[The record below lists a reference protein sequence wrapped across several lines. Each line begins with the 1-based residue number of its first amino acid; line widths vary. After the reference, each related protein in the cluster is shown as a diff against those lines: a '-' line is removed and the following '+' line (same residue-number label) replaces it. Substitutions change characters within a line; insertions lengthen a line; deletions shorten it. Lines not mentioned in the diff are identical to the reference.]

1 MGDEPV
7 APNDGVA
14 SLVGSEAAFAVIN
27 EAWFHVLAGDGDAA
41 DLAAAPGCGTP
52 ALLDLLT
59 GVELSTGVLGAYTP
73 TLLQGHADLLNDA
86 CGGCSS
92 ILLRKEEWDRLMWGV
107 RELWGPSQVLR
118 KAVVAVGRDNR
129 SLLAQLAWSEPLE
142 PTRRA
147 ALVMLLQA
155 AAHLDHGREGPLA
168 MLKRLLPDGE
178 SLVARPEMQQLMSM
192 VPATSSSRSHW
203 RRRPPPPDMFSGD
216 VCPPCV
222 DSVEHIREIP
232 PQDMLIVPKAL
243 PAEAFL
249 GGSLVTQQDEAAVLA
264 GLPPP
269 PTRKIGS
276 NISQGLLVQLRPPE
290 DPAACEA
297 TQCCIC
303 MEQFSACQLWHC
315 GRDVCGGKAFCSN
328 CLRQHAEAVIDSGL
342 YAAPAVRCPVCNLRL
357 ATTAWAPLVK
367 EETFAKYQENAR
379 ALLTYRCAACDETG
393 SYLRPGMEGHASAGK
408 PFGMLGTEA
417 RERLWIAWEAFFL
430 AEVPAEKFLQTILDE
445 FSCGHRKGGAPPS
458 SMNKVLGPSGQAN
471 WIEDLER
478 RLALQLAWL
487 HRFPRQRTPCCGE
500 QFCFRCKVSSWHRG
514 VTCNDRLRSEKA
526 RQAQLCP
533 GCGVPTQRSEGCRK
547 ITCVCGRVWEWE
559 GIDGDSSDEE
569 GIFSE
574 DSGAED
580 EMQAQTAVNL
590 VAMNNKVSD
599 ETVRTLI
606 QALVNAGADVN
617 GWPSE
622 RCPLLLAVQCRN
634 TAAVAALCEVGARV
648 TPEVLEELKGVSLE
662 WQRCEMERLM
672 RPQVQGDPN
681 MRLPLWVWIQAGS
694 AAAVEALL
702 RNAAHEEAVGEDV
715 FIALQRSS
723 GDDDSRKQIAEHLR
737 EHVGETRLLKSADS
751 PLLKLLKP
759 DYAMNR
765 IPLDATEPEPRDVA
779 EVCWQQKAADVR
791 AMTGATRDEKV
802 PDLDALLETDG
813 MQRRPISRDVAALDR
828 SHAAQ
833 PQEATPKKERRVCLV
848 SLRASGAGIHA
859 CNRDYRYCGLHQG
872 KPMFKAD
879 NGAVIYFNKF
889 WKMNSIYKTTGWVYS
904 VKEHAGPWPAET
916 QWIADGTAE
925 PNAGTP
931 PSLLLIDE
939 PLPPQVAEESAAL
952 VLEDGQKVLKREE
965 NKRWRWNEVY
975 IRSKEDILKSLASGM
990 NHSTPGYNQQPP
1002 QARAPNAMPPPSA
1015 ATAPPPAPPA
1025 PPTARE
1031 TQSPVEAPKST
1042 TLRPGFLTGAS
1053 RAKEVTQKA
1062 QRQPSQ
1068 AIVLDYPDGAMVEFD
1083 RFSNG
1088 CSALLEKSM
1097 GPGEDL
1103 DVEPQV
1109 PATKIRWPNGQ
1120 APARTLKHT
1129 SLSGAMPQAGESA
1142 KANPKTQSED
1152 PVFHV
1157 GAVVDYDDCSNDG
1170 WIEATVLHRN
1180 RNGTYD
1186 INVLGNAV
1194 QNVPPGRLRWPKL
1207 LKPDV
1212 ARAATAKKPLAG
1224 GRPLRPSDS
1233 TRESLAAAVAARK
1246 KAMSELGGR
1255 RPPKETLP
1263 KETPPRETEMVVGGT
1278 AFTVRRL
1285 EEGEEAPPKSL
1296 QSMLAFL
1303 DAEANEAG
1311 EAWQADYK
1319 PDLRQQKHIPL
1330 TRGKGYDDSLSISEV
1345 SVPKARMV
1353 PDSFEVKQEKAQKV
1367 AECPPGP
1374 PAEWSME
1381 QVLQFLDFLGLG
1393 HTGDK
1398 FKENAVD
1405 GPMLAELSEEELCS
1419 ELGLLKLQEQFQK
1432 MHTFSATRRM
1442 LMEVRQALDEER
1454 DIEVSIIQEALQ
1466 NGADPNAREKEEAAE
1481 DEALGLTGL
1490 ALLAMCYRSS
1500 TESVTKGIE
1509 ALLEARADLETEVD
1523 DGATPLLVALRHR
1536 NMTALE
1542 VLAKASAEGPASP
1555 APRIATEILDEV
1567 SCLSEDSRRLRVEEL
1582 LRPVLR
1588 GCGRGLAPLPL
1599 WTWVEHGSVAAVEA
1613 LLRSS
1618 DEAVSVEDVISLQR
1632 CRVHESMPQIQE
1644 LLQRKCGE
1652 EEFSRLQTEA
1662 ATRRLLQE
1670 LREAFDDQRD
1680 VDLIIVQNS
1689 LELHADPN
1697 AQEEEAEDGPDFQE
1711 GSYSLSALQL
1721 LVTNLHVASDT
1732 MQKAVAALVEAK
1744 AQVNADIGNDTPLL
1758 SALQSRC
1765 VNGVAALCQHG
1776 AKVSSDCLDE
1786 LKTISSSKVRH
1797 ALEDVL
1803 QPLIGKDKRL
1813 RCPLW
1818 MWVQIGAVSAAE
1830 AIVRNA
1836 SHDEEI
1842 DVDVLVA
1849 LQRCRDHSAKEEIT
1863 SLLQDHLGEE
1873 EFKRLEA
1880 AAATRRL
1887 LMELREAHTEER
1899 EPELDIV
1906 CEALAQGAN
1915 PNAQEEDEE
1924 ETDEEEGEDEE
1935 DEAGSMEE
1943 DEDGDEEDSDKEDG
1957 ETEPEG
1963 EWDEVCLEG
1972 LSFASIIGFH
1982 HVELKILAEAQNPDR
1997 GAFLSVLK
2005 LCPCDLSRV
2014 QVSAASGHLEPA
2026 FLGADAEAMTAEDV
2040 SKLFDCLRDTVVFDE
2055 IESFRAEVHAK
2066 NREIAKTPSEVKLP
2080 QSLQFNSLQLI
2091 MDFKSS
2097 RRRCVLKACPLP
2109 ASLGPIMSNRR
2120 YLHEAMTAE
2129 DVSKLFDS
2137 LCDTVVSALAKRDAE
2152 IEYSAASSFD
2162 PLQLVLDFQS
2172 LQQEVREL
2180 KEDAR
2185 ESHATREAPVAQSE
2199 APPKFKQLEKQPQP
2213 NCSSRSRAA
2222 LQAVYGMVA
2231 QCAATEAQRPCPH
2244 RGGNSS
2250 VAEQRHSPCRTT
2262 KWKRTR
2268 SGGTDI
2274 RQGPHH
2280 ARRDNTGFIRE
2291 GECFTVV
2298 EERGAETDGLFLRL
2312 EGEKG
2317 WVFSAGR
2324 SGIFCQRM
2332 RTEAA
2337 EGDGWAKDAWTW
2349 RGSTEAQGLSGHGR
2363 ERSRNGVGGIGT
2375 VIRAAPEEK
2384 ENYCAKSGRH
2394 RSWHGTPAG
2403 DADEKD
2409 ASLSASSCDLLM
2421 AQGQARMF
2429 MGFYAELRARMI
2441 CQREVL
2447 ANLQKRSQERIVAW
2461 SGDTAPPVLAEQ
2473 HLSRRSAD
2481 AADVR
2486 GRSRFSL
2493 LQPDG
2498 SSRVAFIAVIS

>member
-1 MGDEPV
+1 LHEAPFVGAGIIDAGAHVKMGDEPV

-27 EAWFHVLAGDGDAA
+27 EAWFHVLAGGGDAA

-86 CGGCSS
+86 CGGCAS

-129 SLLAQLAWSEPLE
+129 SLLTQLAWSEPLG

-178 SLVARPEMQQLMSM
+178 SLVARPEMQQLMSL
-192 VPATSSSRSHW
+192 VPAMSSSRSHW
-203 RRRPPPPDMFSGD
+203 RRRPPPDVISGD

-222 DSVEHIREIP
+222 DSEHIREIP
-232 PQDMLIVPKAL
+232 PQDMIVPKAL

-276 NISQGLLVQLRPPE
+276 NISQGVLVQLRPPE

-303 MEQFSACQLWHC
+303 MELFSACQLWHC

-417 RERLWIAWEAFFL
+417 RERLWMAWEAFFL

-514 VTCNDRLRSEKA
+514 VTCNERLRSEKA

-574 DSGAED
+574 DSGGED

-737 EHVGETRLLKSADS
+737 EHVGE
-751 PLLKLLKP
+751 
-759 DYAMNR
+759 
-765 IPLDATEPEPRDVA
+765 
-779 EVCWQQKAADVR
+779 
-791 AMTGATRDEKV
+791 
-802 PDLDALLETDG
+802 
-813 MQRRPISRDVAALDR
+813 
-828 SHAAQ
+828 
-833 PQEATPKKERRVCLV
+833 
-848 SLRASGAGIHA
+848 
-859 CNRDYRYCGLHQG
+859 
-872 KPMFKAD
+872 
-879 NGAVIYFNKF
+879 
-889 WKMNSIYKTTGWVYS
+889 
-904 VKEHAGPWPAET
+904 
-916 QWIADGTAE
+916 
-925 PNAGTP
+925 
-931 PSLLLIDE
+931 
-939 PLPPQVAEESAAL
+939 
-952 VLEDGQKVLKREE
+952 
-965 NKRWRWNEVY
+965 
-975 IRSKEDILKSLASGM
+975 
-990 NHSTPGYNQQPP
+990 
-1002 QARAPNAMPPPSA
+1002 
-1015 ATAPPPAPPA
+1015 
-1025 PPTARE
+1025 
-1031 TQSPVEAPKST
+1031 
-1042 TLRPGFLTGAS
+1042 
-1053 RAKEVTQKA
+1053 
-1062 QRQPSQ
+1062 
-1068 AIVLDYPDGAMVEFD
+1068 
-1083 RFSNG
+1083 
-1088 CSALLEKSM
+1088 
-1097 GPGEDL
+1097 
-1103 DVEPQV
+1103 
-1109 PATKIRWPNGQ
+1109 
-1120 APARTLKHT
+1120 
-1129 SLSGAMPQAGESA
+1129 
-1142 KANPKTQSED
+1142 
-1152 PVFHV
+1152 
-1157 GAVVDYDDCSNDG
+1157 
-1170 WIEATVLHRN
+1170 
-1180 RNGTYD
+1180 
-1186 INVLGNAV
+1186 
-1194 QNVPPGRLRWPKL
+1194 
-1207 LKPDV
+1207 
-1212 ARAATAKKPLAG
+1212 
-1224 GRPLRPSDS
+1224 
-1233 TRESLAAAVAARK
+1233 
-1246 KAMSELGGR
+1246 
-1255 RPPKETLP
+1255 
-1263 KETPPRETEMVVGGT
+1263 
-1278 AFTVRRL
+1278 
-1285 EEGEEAPPKSL
+1285 
-1296 QSMLAFL
+1296 
-1303 DAEANEAG
+1303 
-1311 EAWQADYK
+1311 
-1319 PDLRQQKHIPL
+1319 
-1330 TRGKGYDDSLSISEV
+1330 
-1345 SVPKARMV
+1345 
-1353 PDSFEVKQEKAQKV
+1353 
-1367 AECPPGP
+1367 
-1374 PAEWSME
+1374 
-1381 QVLQFLDFLGLG
+1381 
-1393 HTGDK
+1393 
-1398 FKENAVD
+1398 
-1405 GPMLAELSEEELCS
+1405 
-1419 ELGLLKLQEQFQK
+1419 EQFQK

-1567 SCLSEDSRRLRVEEL
+1567 SCLSEDSRRLHVEEL

-1632 CRVHESMPQIQE
+1632 CRVNESMSQIQD
-1644 LLQRKCGE
+1644 LLQHKCGE

-1842 DVDVLVA
+1842 DADVLVA

-1943 DEDGDEEDSDKEDG
+1943 DEDGDEDSDKEDG

-1963 EWDEVCLEG
+1963 EWDE
-1972 LSFASIIGFH
+1972 
-1982 HVELKILAEAQNPDR
+1982 D
-1997 GAFLSVLK
+1997 
-2005 LCPCDLSRV
+2005 
-2014 QVSAASGHLEPA
+2014 
-2026 FLGADAEAMTAEDV
+2026 
-2040 SKLFDCLRDTVVFDE
+2040 DT
-2055 IESFRAEVHAK
+2055 
-2066 NREIAKTPSEVKLP
+2066 
-2080 QSLQFNSLQLI
+2080 
-2091 MDFKSS
+2091 
-2097 RRRCVLKACPLP
+2097 
-2109 ASLGPIMSNRR
+2109 G
-2120 YLHEAMTAE
+2120 
-2129 DVSKLFDS
+2129 
-2137 LCDTVVSALAKRDAE
+2137 
-2152 IEYSAASSFD
+2152 
-2162 PLQLVLDFQS
+2162 
-2172 LQQEVREL
+2172 
-2180 KEDAR
+2180 
-2185 ESHATREAPVAQSE
+2185 
-2199 APPKFKQLEKQPQP
+2199 
-2213 NCSSRSRAA
+2213 
-2222 LQAVYGMVA
+2222 
-2231 QCAATEAQRPCPH
+2231 
-2244 RGGNSS
+2244 
-2250 VAEQRHSPCRTT
+2250 
-2262 KWKRTR
+2262 
-2268 SGGTDI
+2268 
-2274 RQGPHH
+2274 
-2280 ARRDNTGFIRE
+2280 
-2291 GECFTVV
+2291 
-2298 EERGAETDGLFLRL
+2298 
-2312 EGEKG
+2312 
-2317 WVFSAGR
+2317 
-2324 SGIFCQRM
+2324 
-2332 RTEAA
+2332 
-2337 EGDGWAKDAWTW
+2337 
-2349 RGSTEAQGLSGHGR
+2349 
-2363 ERSRNGVGGIGT
+2363 
-2375 VIRAAPEEK
+2375 
-2384 ENYCAKSGRH
+2384 
-2394 RSWHGTPAG
+2394 
-2403 DADEKD
+2403 
-2409 ASLSASSCDLLM
+2409 
-2421 AQGQARMF
+2421 
-2429 MGFYAELRARMI
+2429 
-2441 CQREVL
+2441 
-2447 ANLQKRSQERIVAW
+2447 
-2461 SGDTAPPVLAEQ
+2461 
-2473 HLSRRSAD
+2473 
-2481 AADVR
+2481 
-2486 GRSRFSL
+2486 
-2493 LQPDG
+2493 
-2498 SSRVAFIAVIS
+2498 

>member
-1 MGDEPV
+1 MGDEPP
-7 APNDGVA
+7 APDHGVA

-73 TLLQGHADLLNDA
+73 TLLQGAAHADLLNDA
-86 CGGCSS
+86 CGGFAS

-129 SLLAQLAWSEPLE
+129 SLLAQLALSEPWE
-142 PTRRA
+142 PSRRA

-155 AAHLDHGREGPLA
+155 ATHLDHGREGPLA

-178 SLVARPEMQQLMSM
+178 SLVAQPELQQLLSM
-192 VPATSSSRSHW
+192 VPALSSSRAHW
-203 RRRPPPPDMFSGD
+203 RRRPPPDPLSVQVSCKD
-216 VCPPCV
+216 VAGESYPPLHV
-222 DSVEHIREIP
+222 DSLENIEEP
-232 PQDMLIVPKAL
+232 APEDMLIVAEKI
-243 PAEAFL
+243 PAETFS
-249 GGSLVTQQDEAAVLA
+249 GCLVTQQDEAAVLA

-276 NISQGLLVQLRPPE
+276 NISQGVLVQHRSSE
-290 DPAACEA
+290 DPAAYDA
-297 TQCCIC
+297 TPCCIC
-303 MEQFSACQLWHC
+303 MESFSACQLWHC
-315 GRDVCGGKAFCSN
+315 GRAICGEKGFCSE

-367 EETFAKYQENAR
+367 EETFAKYNENAR

-393 SYLRPGMEGHASAGK
+393 SYLRPSTEGVGK
-408 PFGMLGTEA
+408 PFGMLGSEA
-417 RERLWIAWEAFFL
+417 RERLWTAWEAFFL

-458 SMNKVLGPSGQAN
+458 SMSKVLGPSGQAN

-487 HRFPRQRTPCCGE
+487 NRFPRQRTPCCGE

-514 VTCNDRLRSEKA
+514 VTCNERLRSEKA

-559 GIDGDSSDEE
+559 GEGEDSSDEE
-569 GIFSE
+569 GAFSE

-580 EMQAQTAVNL
+580 EIQAQTAVNL
-590 VAMNNKVSD
+590 VAMNNKVSE

-617 GWPSE
+617 DWPSE

-662 WQRCEMERLM
+662 SQRCEMERLM

-723 GDDDSRKQIAEHLR
+723 GDEDSRKQIAEHLR
-737 EHVGETRLLKSADS
+737 EHVGEELG
-751 PLLKLLKP
+751 
-759 DYAMNR
+759 NR
-765 IPLDATEPEPRDVA
+765 IPLDATEPEPADVA
-779 EVCWQQKAADVR
+779 EVCWQQKAAEKR
-791 AMTGATRDEKV
+791 ALTGAARDDKV
-802 PDLDALLETDG
+802 PGIDALLETDG
-813 MQRRPISRDVAALDR
+813 IRRRTITRDVTVPDR
-828 SHAAQ
+828 FEEVTQKAKPAKAEQ
-833 PQEATPKKERRVCLV
+833 KERRVCLV

-916 QWIADGTAE
+916 GWVSDGTAE
-925 PNAGTP
+925 PNAGEP

-939 PLPPQVAEESAAL
+939 PLPRQVAEESAAL
-952 VLEDGQKVLKREE
+952 ILEDGQKVLKREE

-975 IRSKEDILKSLASGM
+975 IRSKEDILNSLAGGTRYDTRESK
-990 NHSTPGYNQQPP
+990 HTVAQTAS
-1002 QARAPNAMPPPSA
+1002 QAGAQSPEQNAAPVTAPSA
-1015 ATAPPPAPPA
+1015 E
-1025 PPTARE
+1025 ARNGS
-1031 TQSPVEAPKST
+1031 QPEARKST
-1042 TLRPGFLTGAS
+1042 TLRPGFLIGGS
-1053 RAKEVTQKA
+1053 QAKEALERKPA
-1062 QRQPSQ
+1062 RPHSQ
-1068 AIVLDYPDGAMVEFD
+1068 AIVLDYPDGAVVEFD

-1088 CSALLEKSM
+1088 RWVPAKVIHRVRH
-1097 GPGEDL
+1097 GIFDL

-1109 PATKIRWPNGQ
+1109 PATKIRWPGGH
-1120 APARTLKHT
+1120 APPRTLKHT
-1129 SLSGAMPQAGESA
+1129 SLSGAMPQAPQAGEAA
-1142 KANPKTQSED
+1142 KAED
-1152 PVFHV
+1152 PAFHV
-1157 GAVVDYDDCSNDG
+1157 GAVVDYDDFSNDG

-1186 INVLGNAV
+1186 ISVMGNAV
-1194 QNVPPGRLRWPKL
+1194 QKVLPSRLRWPKL
-1207 LKPDV
+1207 IKPDI
-1212 ARAATAKKPLAG
+1212 ARAATAKKPLTKASGG
-1224 GRPLRPSDS
+1224 GRSLRPSDS

-1246 KAMSELGGR
+1246 KAFSELAAKKTKEK
-1255 RPPKETLP
+1255 PPSREM
-1263 KETPPRETEMVVGGT
+1263 PPSDLETEMVVGGT

-1285 EEGEEAPPKSL
+1285 QEGDEAPPSL

-1303 DAEANEAG
+1303 DAEANDTSEARKAG
-1311 EAWQADYK
+1311 DFK
-1319 PDLRQQKHIPL
+1319 PHAGQPIPL
-1330 TRGKGYDDSLSISEV
+1330 TRGKGYPESFSMAEV
-1345 SVPKARMV
+1345 PLPKTCVIPEAAGGI
-1353 PDSFEVKQEKAQKV
+1353 EAKQEKAQKV
-1367 AECPPGP
+1367 SECPSGP
-1374 PAEWSME
+1374 SSKWSME

-1398 FKENAVD
+1398 FKENAID
-1405 GPMLAELSEEELCS
+1405 GAMLVELSEEELVS
-1419 ELGLLKLQEQFQK
+1419 ELGLMKLQE
-1432 MHTFSATRRM
+1432 
-1442 LMEVRQALDEER
+1442 R
-1454 DIEVSIIQEALQ
+1454 DVDVSIIQEALQ
-1466 NGADPNAREKEEAAE
+1466 NGADPNAREKEETAE

-1500 TESVTKGIE
+1500 SESVSRGIE
-1509 ALLEARADLETEVD
+1509 ALLEAKADLEREVD

-1536 NMTALE
+1536 NITALE
-1542 VLAKASAEGPASP
+1542 VLAKASAEGSTSTSSP
-1555 APRIATEILDEV
+1555 VPRIATEILDEV
-1567 SCLSEDSRRLRVEEL
+1567 SCLSEDSRRLHVEEL

-1599 WTWVEHGSVAAVEA
+1599 WTWVENGSVAAVEA

-1632 CRVHESMPQIQE
+1632 CRVSESQPRIQE

-1680 VDLIIVQNS
+1680 VDLAIVRSS
-1689 LELHADPN
+1689 LELNADPN

-1721 LVTNLHVASDT
+1721 LVTNLHVSSDS
-1732 MQKAVAALVEAK
+1732 MQTAVAALVESK
-1744 AQVNADIGNDTPLL
+1744 AQVNADVGNDTPLL

-1765 VNGVAALCQHG
+1765 VPGVEALCQHG

-1818 MWVQIGAVSAAE
+1818 MWVQLGAVSAAE
-1830 AIVRNA
+1830 ALVRNA

-1849 LQRCRDHSAKEEIT
+1849 LQRCRGGHSQKAEIT
-1863 SLLQDHLGEE
+1863 SLLQEHLGEE

-1880 AAATRRL
+1880 SGATRRL

-1935 DEAGSMEE
+1935 DEGGSMEE
-1943 DEDGDEEDSDKEDG
+1943 DEDADDEDTEKEDG

-1963 EWDEVCLEG
+1963 EWDE
-1972 LSFASIIGFH
+1972 
-1982 HVELKILAEAQNPDR
+1982 D
-1997 GAFLSVLK
+1997 
-2005 LCPCDLSRV
+2005 D
-2014 QVSAASGHLEPA
+2014 
-2026 FLGADAEAMTAEDV
+2026 
-2040 SKLFDCLRDTVVFDE
+2040 
-2055 IESFRAEVHAK
+2055 
-2066 NREIAKTPSEVKLP
+2066 
-2080 QSLQFNSLQLI
+2080 
-2091 MDFKSS
+2091 
-2097 RRRCVLKACPLP
+2097 
-2109 ASLGPIMSNRR
+2109 
-2120 YLHEAMTAE
+2120 
-2129 DVSKLFDS
+2129 
-2137 LCDTVVSALAKRDAE
+2137 
-2152 IEYSAASSFD
+2152 
-2162 PLQLVLDFQS
+2162 
-2172 LQQEVREL
+2172 
-2180 KEDAR
+2180 
-2185 ESHATREAPVAQSE
+2185 
-2199 APPKFKQLEKQPQP
+2199 
-2213 NCSSRSRAA
+2213 
-2222 LQAVYGMVA
+2222 
-2231 QCAATEAQRPCPH
+2231 
-2244 RGGNSS
+2244 
-2250 VAEQRHSPCRTT
+2250 
-2262 KWKRTR
+2262 
-2268 SGGTDI
+2268 
-2274 RQGPHH
+2274 QG
-2280 ARRDNTGFIRE
+2280 
-2291 GECFTVV
+2291 
-2298 EERGAETDGLFLRL
+2298 
-2312 EGEKG
+2312 
-2317 WVFSAGR
+2317 
-2324 SGIFCQRM
+2324 
-2332 RTEAA
+2332 
-2337 EGDGWAKDAWTW
+2337 
-2349 RGSTEAQGLSGHGR
+2349 
-2363 ERSRNGVGGIGT
+2363 
-2375 VIRAAPEEK
+2375 
-2384 ENYCAKSGRH
+2384 
-2394 RSWHGTPAG
+2394 
-2403 DADEKD
+2403 
-2409 ASLSASSCDLLM
+2409 
-2421 AQGQARMF
+2421 
-2429 MGFYAELRARMI
+2429 
-2441 CQREVL
+2441 
-2447 ANLQKRSQERIVAW
+2447 
-2461 SGDTAPPVLAEQ
+2461 
-2473 HLSRRSAD
+2473 
-2481 AADVR
+2481 
-2486 GRSRFSL
+2486 
-2493 LQPDG
+2493 
-2498 SSRVAFIAVIS
+2498 

>member
-1 MGDEPV
+1 
-7 APNDGVA
+7 
-14 SLVGSEAAFAVIN
+14 
-27 EAWFHVLAGDGDAA
+27 
-41 DLAAAPGCGTP
+41 
-52 ALLDLLT
+52 
-59 GVELSTGVLGAYTP
+59 
-73 TLLQGHADLLNDA
+73 
-86 CGGCSS
+86 
-92 ILLRKEEWDRLMWGV
+92 
-107 RELWGPSQVLR
+107 
-118 KAVVAVGRDNR
+118 
-129 SLLAQLAWSEPLE
+129 
-142 PTRRA
+142 
-147 ALVMLLQA
+147 
-155 AAHLDHGREGPLA
+155 
-168 MLKRLLPDGE
+168 
-178 SLVARPEMQQLMSM
+178 
-192 VPATSSSRSHW
+192 
-203 RRRPPPPDMFSGD
+203 
-216 VCPPCV
+216 
-222 DSVEHIREIP
+222 
-232 PQDMLIVPKAL
+232 
-243 PAEAFL
+243 
-249 GGSLVTQQDEAAVLA
+249 
-264 GLPPP
+264 
-269 PTRKIGS
+269 
-276 NISQGLLVQLRPPE
+276 
-290 DPAACEA
+290 
-297 TQCCIC
+297 
-303 MEQFSACQLWHC
+303 
-315 GRDVCGGKAFCSN
+315 
-328 CLRQHAEAVIDSGL
+328 
-342 YAAPAVRCPVCNLRL
+342 
-357 ATTAWAPLVK
+357 
-367 EETFAKYQENAR
+367 
-379 ALLTYRCAACDETG
+379 
-393 SYLRPGMEGHASAGK
+393 MEGHASAGK

-737 EHVGETRLLKSADS
+737 EHVGE
-751 PLLKLLKP
+751 
-759 DYAMNR
+759 
-765 IPLDATEPEPRDVA
+765 
-779 EVCWQQKAADVR
+779 
-791 AMTGATRDEKV
+791 
-802 PDLDALLETDG
+802 
-813 MQRRPISRDVAALDR
+813 
-828 SHAAQ
+828 
-833 PQEATPKKERRVCLV
+833 
-848 SLRASGAGIHA
+848 
-859 CNRDYRYCGLHQG
+859 
-872 KPMFKAD
+872 
-879 NGAVIYFNKF
+879 
-889 WKMNSIYKTTGWVYS
+889 
-904 VKEHAGPWPAET
+904 
-916 QWIADGTAE
+916 
-925 PNAGTP
+925 
-931 PSLLLIDE
+931 
-939 PLPPQVAEESAAL
+939 
-952 VLEDGQKVLKREE
+952 
-965 NKRWRWNEVY
+965 
-975 IRSKEDILKSLASGM
+975 
-990 NHSTPGYNQQPP
+990 
-1002 QARAPNAMPPPSA
+1002 
-1015 ATAPPPAPPA
+1015 
-1025 PPTARE
+1025 
-1031 TQSPVEAPKST
+1031 
-1042 TLRPGFLTGAS
+1042 
-1053 RAKEVTQKA
+1053 
-1062 QRQPSQ
+1062 
-1068 AIVLDYPDGAMVEFD
+1068 
-1083 RFSNG
+1083 
-1088 CSALLEKSM
+1088 
-1097 GPGEDL
+1097 
-1103 DVEPQV
+1103 
-1109 PATKIRWPNGQ
+1109 
-1120 APARTLKHT
+1120 
-1129 SLSGAMPQAGESA
+1129 
-1142 KANPKTQSED
+1142 
-1152 PVFHV
+1152 
-1157 GAVVDYDDCSNDG
+1157 
-1170 WIEATVLHRN
+1170 
-1180 RNGTYD
+1180 
-1186 INVLGNAV
+1186 
-1194 QNVPPGRLRWPKL
+1194 
-1207 LKPDV
+1207 
-1212 ARAATAKKPLAG
+1212 
-1224 GRPLRPSDS
+1224 
-1233 TRESLAAAVAARK
+1233 
-1246 KAMSELGGR
+1246 
-1255 RPPKETLP
+1255 
-1263 KETPPRETEMVVGGT
+1263 
-1278 AFTVRRL
+1278 
-1285 EEGEEAPPKSL
+1285 
-1296 QSMLAFL
+1296 
-1303 DAEANEAG
+1303 
-1311 EAWQADYK
+1311 
-1319 PDLRQQKHIPL
+1319 
-1330 TRGKGYDDSLSISEV
+1330 
-1345 SVPKARMV
+1345 
-1353 PDSFEVKQEKAQKV
+1353 
-1367 AECPPGP
+1367 
-1374 PAEWSME
+1374 
-1381 QVLQFLDFLGLG
+1381 
-1393 HTGDK
+1393 
-1398 FKENAVD
+1398 
-1405 GPMLAELSEEELCS
+1405 
-1419 ELGLLKLQEQFQK
+1419 EQFQK

-1963 EWDEVCLEG
+1963 EWDEDD
-1972 LSFASIIGFH
+1972 IG
-1982 HVELKILAEAQNPDR
+1982 
-1997 GAFLSVLK
+1997 
-2005 LCPCDLSRV
+2005 
-2014 QVSAASGHLEPA
+2014 
-2026 FLGADAEAMTAEDV
+2026 
-2040 SKLFDCLRDTVVFDE
+2040 
-2055 IESFRAEVHAK
+2055 
-2066 NREIAKTPSEVKLP
+2066 
-2080 QSLQFNSLQLI
+2080 
-2091 MDFKSS
+2091 
-2097 RRRCVLKACPLP
+2097 
-2109 ASLGPIMSNRR
+2109 
-2120 YLHEAMTAE
+2120 
-2129 DVSKLFDS
+2129 
-2137 LCDTVVSALAKRDAE
+2137 
-2152 IEYSAASSFD
+2152 
-2162 PLQLVLDFQS
+2162 
-2172 LQQEVREL
+2172 
-2180 KEDAR
+2180 
-2185 ESHATREAPVAQSE
+2185 
-2199 APPKFKQLEKQPQP
+2199 
-2213 NCSSRSRAA
+2213 
-2222 LQAVYGMVA
+2222 
-2231 QCAATEAQRPCPH
+2231 
-2244 RGGNSS
+2244 
-2250 VAEQRHSPCRTT
+2250 
-2262 KWKRTR
+2262 
-2268 SGGTDI
+2268 
-2274 RQGPHH
+2274 
-2280 ARRDNTGFIRE
+2280 
-2291 GECFTVV
+2291 
-2298 EERGAETDGLFLRL
+2298 
-2312 EGEKG
+2312 
-2317 WVFSAGR
+2317 
-2324 SGIFCQRM
+2324 
-2332 RTEAA
+2332 
-2337 EGDGWAKDAWTW
+2337 
-2349 RGSTEAQGLSGHGR
+2349 
-2363 ERSRNGVGGIGT
+2363 
-2375 VIRAAPEEK
+2375 
-2384 ENYCAKSGRH
+2384 
-2394 RSWHGTPAG
+2394 
-2403 DADEKD
+2403 
-2409 ASLSASSCDLLM
+2409 
-2421 AQGQARMF
+2421 
-2429 MGFYAELRARMI
+2429 
-2441 CQREVL
+2441 
-2447 ANLQKRSQERIVAW
+2447 
-2461 SGDTAPPVLAEQ
+2461 
-2473 HLSRRSAD
+2473 
-2481 AADVR
+2481 
-2486 GRSRFSL
+2486 
-2493 LQPDG
+2493 
-2498 SSRVAFIAVIS
+2498 